1 MKFAFLIFKVF
12 PYGGV
17 QRDMLRIAHVCAAA
31 GHEVTIFTGEW
42 RGEMP
47 EARIKVQLL
56 PSSGWMN
63 HQKHQSL
70 IHAMQQVLVKN
81 PVDLVVGF
89 NRMAGLD
96 AYYAADPCYVERTHK
111 KGFFYKLTGRY
122 RFFAE
127 AEKAVFGKESQTQ
140 ILLLTA
146 REKQSFQQFY
156 QTPDERF
163 YLLPPSIPLE
173 KFAGKN
179 RKQCRQYVRAQFNL
193 PENANII
200 LTVGSAFVR
209 KGVDRTIEA
218 LAALP
223 KALQDNTWLIAIG
236 EYESKSDMQTYAK
249 DRHIAHR
256 CIQAGGRDD
265 VADLMVG
272 ADVLAHPARSELA
285 GIVLIEAMTA
295 GLPVLVTDV
304 CGYAPHIAQ
313 ANAGVVLTA
322 PYQQESMNAALADM
336 LQSEQ
341 KTAWQINGEQYT
353 RHIKNT
359 TSATAEADYLITL
372 ANKKL
377 PRPQA
382 GEGWGEGVLN
392 EST

>member
-1 MKFAFLIFKVF
+1 
-12 PYGGV
+12 
-17 QRDMLRIAHVCAAA
+17 MLRIAHDCAVA

-70 IHAMQQVLVKN
+70 IHAMQQALVKN

-127 AEKAVFGKESQTQ
+127 AEKAVFGKESQTR

-179 RKQCRQYVRAQFNL
+179 RKQCRQYARAQFNL

-218 LAALP
+218 LTALP

-304 CGYAPHIAQ
+304 CGYAPHVVL

-322 PYQQESMNAALADM
+322 PYQQEKMNVALAHM
-336 LQSEQ
+336 LQSDQ
-341 KTAWQINGEQYT
+341 KTAWQTNGEQYT
-353 RHIKNT
+353 KQIKNT

-382 GEGWGEGVLN
+382 GEGWCEGVLN

>member
-1 MKFAFLIFKVF
+1 
-12 PYGGV
+12 
-17 QRDMLRIAHVCAAA
+17 MLRIALDCAAA

-47 EARIKVQLL
+47 NARIKVQLL

-70 IHAMQQVLVKN
+70 IHAMQQALVKN

-96 AYYAADPCYVERTHK
+96 AYYAADPCYVERTHQ

-127 AEKAVFGKESQTQ
+127 AEKAVFGKENQTQ

-156 QTPDERF
+156 QTPEERF
-163 YLLPPSIPLE
+163 YLLPPSIPLD

-179 RKQCRQYVRAQFNL
+179 RKQCRQYARAQFNL

-223 KALQDNTWLIAIG
+223 KVLQDNTWLIAIG

-272 ADVLAHPARSELA
+272 TDVLAHPARSELA

-304 CGYAPHIAQ
+304 CGYAPHIAL

-377 PRPQA
+377 HRPQA

>member
-1 MKFAFLIFKVF
+1 
-12 PYGGV
+12 
-17 QRDMLRIAHVCAAA
+17 MLRIAHVCAAA

-223 KALQDNTWLIAIG
+223 KAL
-236 EYESKSDMQTYAK
+236 
-249 DRHIAHR
+249 
-256 CIQAGGRDD
+256 
-265 VADLMVG
+265 
-272 ADVLAHPARSELA
+272 
-285 GIVLIEAMTA
+285 
-295 GLPVLVTDV
+295 
-304 CGYAPHIAQ
+304 
-313 ANAGVVLTA
+313 
-322 PYQQESMNAALADM
+322 
-336 LQSEQ
+336 
-341 KTAWQINGEQYT
+341 
-353 RHIKNT
+353 
-359 TSATAEADYLITL
+359 
-372 ANKKL
+372 
-377 PRPQA
+377 
-382 GEGWGEGVLN
+382 
-392 EST
+392 

>member
-1 MKFAFLIFKVF
+1 
-12 PYGGV
+12 
-17 QRDMLRIAHVCAAA
+17 MLRIAHDCARA
-31 GHEVTIFTGEW
+31 GHEVTIYTGEW

-47 EARIKVQLL
+47 GAGIQVQVL
-56 PSSGWMN
+56 PSSGWLN

-70 IHAMQQVLVKN
+70 IHAMQRALEKN
-81 PVDLVVGF
+81 PADLVVGF

-127 AEKAVFGKESQTQ
+127 VEKAVFGTASQTQ
-140 ILLLTA
+140 ILLLTS

-156 QTPDERF
+156 HTPDARF

-179 RKQCRQYVRAQFNL
+179 RAECRQYVRAQFNL
-193 PENANII
+193 PQHANAI

-209 KGVDRTIEA
+209 KGVDRTIDA

-236 EYESKSDMQTYAK
+236 EYESKSDMQAYAQK
-249 DRHIAHR
+249 RGIAHR

-265 VADLMVG
+265 VADLMLG

-304 CGYAPHIAQ
+304 CGYAHYVAE
-313 ANAGVVLTA
+313 ANAGVVLTS
-322 PYQQESMNAALADM
+322 PFQQNEMNAALAIM
-336 LQSEQ
+336 LQSAQ
-341 KTAWQINGEQYT
+341 KSVWQENGQRYT
-353 RHIKNT
+353 QHIKQT

-372 ANKKL
+372 AKKKL